1 MARKRKSHAHT
12 MLHINQWASQV
23 LLGRFCYLL
32 WAPYKRNKA
41 AAIHLTHTEP
51 FLAVWNI
58 KGEANTRRRNRFH
71 APHMCSL
78 NKWEP
83 VTWKNGVMVIGWL
96 PSLVSQWF
104 CRRLQHVASRKLLLI
119 WRILVTPIS
128 PLLFLQLCVHVCVR
142 VCVCAYMCARIR
154 VRQRWDV
161 STIWV
166 HLSGYMMFVSGWLKG
181 VSVVPYDSPRTWF
194 KALPGV
200 NRALWS
206 LLSHPSHR
214 GDGVER
220 IGGASCTVFTFCHSL
235 SSVDLAGNELLS
247 AIRGTSFLLSLPNPL
262 YIHCL
267 ATERMHCAI

>member
-1 MARKRKSHAHT
+1 MISVVLSSSWRLQRVMARKRKSQAHT
-12 MLHINQWASQV
+12 MLHVNQWASQV

-71 APHMCSL
+71 APHMCPL

-104 CRRLQHVASRKLLLI
+104 CRRLQHVAGRKLLLI

-128 PLLFLQLCVHVCVR
+128 PLLFLQLCVHVCAR
-142 VCVCAYMCARIR
+142 VC
-154 VRQRWDV
+154 
-161 STIWV
+161 
-166 HLSGYMMFVSGWLKG
+166 MFVCVHTCVLG
-181 VSVVPYDSPRTWF
+181 
-194 KALPGV
+194 
-200 NRALWS
+200 
-206 LLSHPSHR
+206 
-214 GDGVER
+214 
-220 IGGASCTVFTFCHSL
+220 
-235 SSVDLAGNELLS
+235 
-247 AIRGTSFLLSLPNPL
+247 
-262 YIHCL
+262 
-267 ATERMHCAI
+267 